1 MSFSHARQQ
10 FYREIHQTQAPIDL
24 AKAALY
30 LAQEDYPELRV
41 ESYLHKLDQMAA
53 EVEARLPAER
63 YPLRIIQ
70 TINGYLYEDLG
81 FYGNTE
87 SYYDPR
93 NSFLDQVIDRRTGI
107 PITLSLVYLEIA
119 RRVNFPMVG
128 VGMPGHFLIRPVGEE
143 IQILVDPFH
152 QGEVLFPE
160 DCQARLSQ
168 LFGRSVDLRPEYLAA
183 VSPHYFLARI
193 LANLK
198 AIYLQQK
205 DVIRALAAID
215 RILLLFP
222 DALREQR
229 DRGLLYFQLGRWAEA
244 RQDLEGYLAVLP
256 SRSQD
261 VVMIREL
268 LHRIEEGDFLDLKPP
283 DLD

>member
-1 MSFSHARQQ
+1 MTFLLARQQ
-10 FYREIHQTQAPIDL
+10 FYQEIYQSQAPVDL
-24 AKAALY
+24 ARAALY
-30 LAQEDYPELRV
+30 LAQEEYPELNV
-41 ESYLHKLDQMAA
+41 DTYLHKLDQMAS
-53 EVEARLPAER
+53 EVAARLPAEP

-107 PITLSLVYLEIA
+107 PITLALVYLEIA
-119 RRVNFPMVG
+119 RRINFPMVG

-143 IQILVDPFH
+143 MQILVDPFH

-168 LFGRSVDLRPEYLAA
+168 LFGKPVALRPEDLAA
-183 VSPHYFLARI
+183 VSPRYFLARI

-205 DVIRALAAID
+205 DVLRALAAID

-222 DALREQR
+222 EAAREQR
-229 DRGLLYFQLGRWAEA
+229 DRGLLYFQLGRWTEA
-244 RQDLEGYLAVLP
+244 KRDLEEYLAVLP
-256 SRSQD
+256 PMGQD
-261 VVMIREL
+261 ILMIREL
-268 LHRIEEGDFLDLKPP
+268 LRQIDEESP
-283 DLD
+283 

>member
-1 MSFSHARQQ
+1 MNFSPARQH
-10 FYREIHQTQAPIDL
+10 FYQEIHQTQAPIDL

-30 LAQEDYPELRV
+30 LAQEEYPELSV
-41 ESYLHKLDQMAA
+41 EHYLHKLDQMAA
-53 EVEARLPAER
+53 EVTERLPAEP

-81 FYGNTE
+81 FYGNIE
-87 SYYDPR
+87 NYYDPR
-93 NSFLDQVIDRRTGI
+93 NSLLDQVIDRRTGI
-107 PITLSLVYLEIA
+107 PITLALVYLEIA
-119 RRVNFPMVG
+119 RRINFPMVG

-160 DCQARLSQ
+160 DCQARLNQ
-168 LFGRSVDLRPEYLAA
+168 LYGRTVELRPEYLEA
-183 VSPHYFLARI
+183 VSPQYFLARI

-205 DVIRALAAID
+205 DVIRALAAIE

-244 RQDLEGYLAVLP
+244 RQDLEDYLAVLP
-256 SRSQD
+256 SRGQD

-268 LHRIEEGDFLDLKPP
+268 LRQIEEEDFLDLKPP
-283 DLD
+283 DLE